1 MNDENDFLPDQD
13 DPLEPTDPHVI
24 EAEELFS
31 LYEMVPIDGWAAIDL
46 SRLSAL
52 IDIEL
57 QLRAPR

>member
-13 DPLEPTDPHVI
+13 DDLAPTDPHVI
-24 EAEELFS
+24 EAEEIMEE
-31 LYEMVPIDGWAAIDL
+31 YEGSPIDVWATVDL

-57 QLRAPR
+57 QMRAP